1 MAKQRN
7 IRIDIIKAVG
17 IICVVLGHTE
27 VMPSAG
33 FVNLFHVGLFF
44 IASGIFYKESYTDTA
59 AGVGTVIVKRIKR
72 LYIPFVLY
80 NLFFL
85 CFRNALTAAGFLD
98 GMILDRNGILRQVF
112 GIVKLTSGEVL
123 PGPDWFIR
131 ALFILEVL
139 YTLVDFLIKKIC
151 GKRYHIGRWVVSAG
165 LLGLGYFLCV
175 NKVMLATNYFT
186 IPLDLGTICSSWILF
201 TAGFELPAVLKKFK
215 AKWNTVKDILLML
228 ACFVILCVMMRFGG
242 ISYADNY
249 YPNIPYFLIAAAAG
263 FGFSYGLAGLLEK
276 TPSLIKRFFV
286 FTGGVTLEILMMH
299 LLGFKIVT
307 FIIYKT
313 LNLGRAALASF
324 PVYSA
329 DYWIAYLITGMAFS
343 LVFAFVWGKIKESL
357 KTRLGVKRFIVYLV
371 MAVIF
376 AVVPNMLLDRIHA
389 YNAAHPDYS
398 LVFDKDYYLEQGY
411 PYNASV
417 GLEGVEKAFESQL
430 HGTNGVRVTVR
441 SEDGQVIDSYYQE
454 EPKAG
459 NNVCLTIDLNCQQ
472 VVEDALSSEIEKI
485 NRNRIQNAGAGEEV
499 QLAKSGAAVLI
510 QVGTGDLLAAASY
523 PTYDLSNYSRDF
535 AQLISDPAR
544 PMFNRAFQGTY
555 APGSTFKVVTATA
568 GLKEGAIS
576 ADTKIY
582 DRGIIDEYEGYTYTC
597 WIYPGSHGTINVR
610 EALQVSCNY
619 FFYIVGRTVGIDVLD
634 RYAAN
639 YGLGQAT
646 GIELY
651 EEKGSLASKEYK
663 ESVIGESWYVG
674 DTLQASIGQSY
685 HLFTPLQL
693 ASYAATIAADG
704 KRYGVHILRSVMSA
718 DNGTVLD
725 YVSPEIQNRYRPS
738 ESGRGK

>member
-1 MAKQRN
+1 MKRN
-7 IRIDIIKAVG
+7 TSIFRGRSALLVALPMILA
-17 IICVVLGHTE
+17 CVVLFALYDLQVMKTDYYAAQSRNAVYSTE
-27 VMPSAG
+27 TVAAARGEILDRYGRVLVSNRVSMDVTIERKRLVEGDDPNGAILGLIQLVQAAG
-33 FVNLFHVGLFF
+33 Y
-44 IASGIFYKESYTDTA
+44 AYTDTMPVSRDA
-59 AGVGTVIVKRIKR
+59 PFEYLQDGQETFRQYLDHFELEEDTTAEELLTWMRRHYAIPDSYSPAQARSTAGVRWELERRELFDGGTYIFSSDLDTTLISAISERTYPGVKIVTNSARQ
-72 LYIPFVLY
+72 Y
-80 NLFFL
+80 N
-85 CFRNALTAAGFLD
+85 TA
-98 GMILDRNGILRQVF
+98 
-112 GIVKLTSGEVL
+112 
-123 PGPDWFIR
+123 
-131 ALFILEVL
+131 
-139 YTLVDFLIKKIC
+139 
-151 GKRYHIGRWVVSAG
+151 
-165 LLGLGYFLCV
+165 
-175 NKVMLATNYFT
+175 
-186 IPLDLGTICSSWILF
+186 
-201 TAGFELPAVLKKFK
+201 
-215 AKWNTVKDILLML
+215 
-228 ACFVILCVMMRFGG
+228 
-242 ISYADNY
+242 YA
-249 YPNIPYFLIAAAAG
+249 A
-263 FGFSYGLAGLLEK
+263 
-276 TPSLIKRFFV
+276 
-286 FTGGVTLEILMMH
+286 H
-299 LLGFKIVT
+299 LLG
-307 FIIYKT
+307 
-313 LNLGRAALASF
+313 
-324 PVYSA
+324 
-329 DYWIAYLITGMAFS
+329 
-343 LVFAFVWGKIKESL
+343 
-357 KTRLGVKRFIVYLV
+357 
-371 MAVIF
+371 
-376 AVVPNMLLDRIHA
+376 RIG
-389 YNAAHPDYS
+389 PIQPE
-398 LVFDKDYYLEQGY
+398 DKDYYLDQGY

-485 NRNRIQNAGAGEEV
+485 NRNRLQNARAGEEV

-523 PTYDLSNYSRDF
+523 PTYDLANYSRDI
-535 AQLISDPAR
+535 AQLNSDPSR
-544 PMFNRAFQGTY
+544 PLFNRAFQGTY

-597 WIYPGSHGTINVR
+597 WVYPGSHGTINVR

-634 RYAAN
+634 RYAAS

-651 EEKGSLASKEYK
+651 EKKGTLASKEYK
-663 ESVIGESWYVG
+663 ENEIGESWYVG

-693 ASYAATIAADG
+693 ASYAATIASDG

-725 YVSPEIQNRYRPS
+725 YVTPEILSEVGADAALYREIKEGMLMASRYGSASYVFRNYDIPVCSKTGTAQVNLDEVNNAVFIAFAPMDDPEIALAVVVENGANGYYLAEVARDIFDWYFHRQTEPS
-738 ESGRGK
+738 PIPEGQFLP